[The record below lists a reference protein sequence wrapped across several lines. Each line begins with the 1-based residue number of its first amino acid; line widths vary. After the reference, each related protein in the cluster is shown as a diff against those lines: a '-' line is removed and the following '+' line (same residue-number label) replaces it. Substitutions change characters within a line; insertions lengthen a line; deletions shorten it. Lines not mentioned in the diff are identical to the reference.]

1 MAEPGSADCSCVTSA
16 STNEDARSP
25 EASSDEPFKDVTAA
39 YHLLCWDSSSSSF
52 GVLP

>member
-1 MAEPGSADCSCVTSA
+1 MAESGSADCSCVTSA

-25 EASSDEPFKDVTAA
+25 DASSDEPFKDVTAA
-39 YHLLCWDSSSSSF
+39 CHLLRWDSNSSAF